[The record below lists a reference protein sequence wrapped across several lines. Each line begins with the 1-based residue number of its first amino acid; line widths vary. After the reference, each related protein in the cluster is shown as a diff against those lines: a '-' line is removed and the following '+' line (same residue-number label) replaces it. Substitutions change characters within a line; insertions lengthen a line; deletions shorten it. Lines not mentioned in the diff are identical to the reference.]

1 MLGERGASAITA
13 DSDHS
18 NLEAD
23 RHRQTADLI
32 EHTDCSGYWIFSI
45 ESKCVQMCGTQT
57 QASTCLVICI
67 GKLMFAKIVKMQMSK
82 KRQELLALSERPE
95 QVEPWMQ
102 WRDLDDLLCFQN
114 SSQFNMKSQAPSW
127 FVVCL
132 HCHM

>member
-1 MLGERGASAITA
+1 MV
-13 DSDHS
+13 
-18 NLEAD
+18 
-23 RHRQTADLI
+23 
-32 EHTDCSGYWIFSI
+32 C
-45 ESKCVQMCGTQT
+45 KT

-132 HCHM
+132 HCYMFFNSASRRRYFPASRKPKTLVVWQLQVQQLLQLCLPKLRTGWKCDRI